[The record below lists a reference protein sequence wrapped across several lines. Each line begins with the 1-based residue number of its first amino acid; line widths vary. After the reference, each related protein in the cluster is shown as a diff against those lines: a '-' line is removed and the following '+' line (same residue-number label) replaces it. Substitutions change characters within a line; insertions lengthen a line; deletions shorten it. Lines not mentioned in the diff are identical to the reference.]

1 MQANTNKCQV
11 FRLRNTVPDAPGF
24 KHRLLEC
31 MLNGI
36 CSFEGDTV
44 HTFNKKVRHA
54 IRWECDDIL
63 RDLLKK
69 THLKTEDK
77 KDVLKLALVEAIA
90 RDNVPAVK
98 ALFEDTNV
106 SVDQFDV
113 GLRLHKKRDVLDL
126 ALDVDKTDND
136 ELDELSK
143 QFFDNAAMWNQLLV
157 SIKASPHW

>member
-1 MQANTNKCQV
+1 
-11 FRLRNTVPDAPGF
+11 
-24 KHRLLEC
+24 

-36 CSFEGDTV
+36 CSFEHDTAD
-44 HTFNKKVRHA
+44 TFRKKVRYA

-77 KDVLKLALVEAIA
+77 KDVLKLALVDAIA

-106 SVDQFDV
+106 SVDQFNV

-126 ALDVDKTDND
+126 
-136 ELDELSK
+136 ELHVEQPDHDDGPDELSK
-143 QFFDNAAMWNQLLV
+143 QFFDNAAMWNELLV
-157 SIKASPHW
+157 SIKSSPHW